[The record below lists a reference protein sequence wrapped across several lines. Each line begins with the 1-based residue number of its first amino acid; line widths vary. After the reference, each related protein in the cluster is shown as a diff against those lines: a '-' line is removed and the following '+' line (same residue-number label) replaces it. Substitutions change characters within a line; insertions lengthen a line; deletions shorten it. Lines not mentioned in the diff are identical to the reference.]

1 MSEARFPGIPTT
13 GDGSE
18 AAVWVETHVSQA
30 GIAYP
35 ITPSTNMGYGFQ
47 VAVAN
52 GRTNLWGDP
61 LAFLEPESEHSAGTA
76 AEGFALA
83 GGRVSSFT
91 ASQGLVLQKEV
102 LHVISGKR
110 LPMVFHIGARALTS
124 QALNIHAGHD
134 DVYAVADTGWGI
146 LFAAN
151 AQEVADMAL
160 IARRTAEASMTPFMV
175 VQDGFLGTHTVEN
188 FNLPEPELMKAFV
201 GDPREKLKSLFDPD
215 HPVMSGVVENQDS
228 YMKGRI
234 AQRAYYAR
242 VVPAL
247 EEAFALFG
255 ELTGRRYDFVEP
267 YRLEDAEYA
276 IVATGSMI
284 GTIQAVVDYFR
295 EEGQKVGAL
304 YVRSFRP
311 FPGARIVDAL
321 KHTRAFAVLERTD
334 EPLAESNPM
343 LREIKA
349 AFADALDGY
358 PGFPELKID
367 RVPTFYGGAAGLG
380 GRDVRPGDV
389 VAVFEHMMADR
400 KDRRYFALNIKHPIA
415 LPREKD
421 PDLVEPGTFRLR
433 GYSVGG
439 YGSVTT
445 NKVIASVTADLFGLF
460 VQAFPKYGSE
470 KKGLPTNYYL
480 WVAERPVRVRSELR
494 YVEMVAI
501 NDPRALQYTN
511 PLAGLAEGGAVWM
524 QSRHTDPEAI
534 WASVPK
540 YARELIREKGYR
552 LFAIDT
558 VKIAQEVATRPDLV
572 MRMQGIVLL
581 GSYLRIAPF
590 AERAKIGETELWERI
605 EKVIRKYFGKRG
617 EQVVKDNMTAIRRGY
632 TELIEVPAEVIVRE
646 PREVVA

>member
-1 MSEARFPGIPTT
+1 MSEPKFPGIPTT

-18 AAVWVETHVSQA
+18 AAVWVETHVAQA

-35 ITPSTNMGYGFQ
+35 ITPATNMGYGFQ

-61 LAFLEPESEHSAGTA
+61 LKFLEPESEHSAGTA

-83 GGRVSSFT
+83 GGRVASFT

-102 LHVISGKR
+102 LFTISGKR
-110 LPMVFHIGARALTS
+110 LPAVFHIGARALTS

-160 IARRTAEASMTPFMV
+160 ISRRVAEAAHTPFMV
-175 VQDGFLGTHTVEN
+175 VQDGFLVTHTVEN
-188 FNLPEPELMKAFV
+188 YRLPEPELMKQFV
-201 GDPREKLKSLFDPD
+201 GDPKEKLKSLFDPE

-234 AQRAYYAR
+234 AQRAFYALIP
-242 VVPAL
+242 PAL
-247 EEAFALFG
+247 EEAFDLYG
-255 ELTGRRYDFVEP
+255 QLTGRKYDFVEP

-276 IVATGSMI
+276 LVAMGSMI
-284 GTIQAVVDYFR
+284 GNIKAVVDHLR
-295 EEGQKVGAL
+295 EKGEKVGAL
-304 YVRSFRP
+304 YVRVFRP

-321 KHTRAFAVLERTD
+321 KHTKAFAVLERTD
-334 EPLAESNPM
+334 EPLAEANP
-343 LREIKA
+343 LAREVKA
-349 AFADALDGY
+349 AFADAFDGY
-358 PGFPELKID
+358 PGYPKIETMP
-367 RVPTFYGGAAGLG
+367 RFYHGAAGLG
-380 GRDVRPGDV
+380 SRDIRPGDLI
-389 VAVFEHMMADR
+389 AAFEHMKENAE
-400 KDRRYFALNIKHPIA
+400 RRYFVLNIKHPLA
-415 LPREKD
+415 LERKED
-421 PDLVEPGTFRLR
+421 PDVIEKGTFRLR

-439 YGSVTT
+439 FGSVTT

-480 WVAERPVRVRSELR
+480 WVAEEPVRVRSELR

-511 PLAGLAEGGAVWM
+511 PLVGLADGGAIWL
-524 QSRHTDPEAI
+524 QSRHTDPEEI
-534 WASVPK
+534 WATVPK
-540 YARELIREKGYR
+540 YARELIRERGYR

-558 VKIAQEVATRPDLV
+558 IKIAHEVATRPDLV
-572 MRMQGIVLL
+572 QRMQGIVLL
-581 GSYLRIAPF
+581 GSYLKIAPF
-590 AERAKIGETELWERI
+590 FERAKISEEELWARI

-617 EQVVKDNMTAIRRGY
+617 EQVVQDNMTAIRRGY
-632 TELIEVPAEVIVRE
+632 SELIEVPAEVIARE
-646 PREVVA
+646 PKEVVA